1 MLNYIKNKIKWQ
13 LKKEKAEKILAK
25 LIEFL
30 KEELDPEKII
40 LFGSRAKGKSVP
52 YSDIDLAIVGSTK
65 PPLRNLRKLKEK
77 IEIISWPFFV
87 DLIFLEEVDEEFKK
101 LVMKTGRI
109 VYEKNRSASKYKQ
122 T

>member
-1 MLNYIKNKIKWQ
+1 MAT
-13 LKKEKAEKILAK
+13 KKEKAEKILAK
-25 LIEFL
+25 LIKFL

-87 DLIFLEEVDEEFKK
+87 DLIFLEEIDEEFKE

-109 VYEKNRSASKYKQ
+109 VYEKNRSASEHKQ